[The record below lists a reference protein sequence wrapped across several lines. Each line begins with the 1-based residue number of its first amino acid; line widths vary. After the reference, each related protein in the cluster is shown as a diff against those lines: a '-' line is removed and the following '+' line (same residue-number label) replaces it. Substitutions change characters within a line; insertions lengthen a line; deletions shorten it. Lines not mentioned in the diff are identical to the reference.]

1 MLRINSNL
9 SNHGDLGLT
18 PVMMLNQDTV
28 VRIIHTV
35 PTAPDIRRSASW
47 NRANRGKKG
56 SRWKINQKKN
66 MYSEDPYG
74 GDWYISTTKTN
85 LNWQRSCSYVP
96 FWLLRIIEWTLIITM
111 YRFNNGDLVQQASR
125 NMGPWPMPTKKQL
138 SANTDLM
145 KFHN

>member
-74 GDWYISTTKTN
+74 GD
-85 LNWQRSCSYVP
+85 
-96 FWLLRIIEWTLIITM
+96 
-111 YRFNNGDLVQQASR
+111 
-125 NMGPWPMPTKKQL
+125 
-138 SANTDLM
+138 
-145 KFHN
+145 